1 MYIAPFQC
9 YTGFNRSNSPLR
21 MLMIATERAKTFIRD
36 RVKTTALLILPL
48 AAAAVQAHAGSINPG
63 PTFAFTSGDF
73 AGSDS
78 ASSTNSSL
86 NWTIFTNGISLYG
99 STTFDLLTGGTGS
112 GATCGDIC
120 AGMSASGGGFGSF
133 TSDSYPINF
142 DFTLQDSNN
151 DPLHWELDACINDSC
166 HSDSGTTGPADSTQ
180 TIESSFNITGV
191 NGILLNSWSASL
203 TVDFGAG
210 SEYSAKDTI
219 ELDIPSGSSI
229 DFGAPPVGPPVPE
242 PGTGWML
249 ATAGAALACFRRR
262 LWRR

>member
-1 MYIAPFQC
+1 
-9 YTGFNRSNSPLR
+9 
-21 MLMIATERAKTFIRD
+21 MLMITTERAIAFVRHK
-36 RVKTTALLILPL
+36 VKTTALVILPL

-63 PTFAFTSGDF
+63 PTFAFTNGDF
-73 AGSDS
+73 GASEI
-78 ASSTNSSL
+78 ASSTTSSL
-86 NWTIFTNGISLYG
+86 SWTIFTNGISLYG
-99 STTFDLLTGGTGS
+99 GTTFDVLSGGTGS

-151 DPLHWELDACINDSC
+151 DPLHWEVDACINDNC

-180 TIESSFNITGV
+180 AIDSSFNITGV

-210 SEYSAKDTI
+210 YGYSANDTI
-219 ELDIPSGSSI
+219 SLDIPPDSSV
-229 DFGAPPVGPPVPE
+229 DFGAAPAGPPVPE

-249 ATAGAALACFRRR
+249 ATAGAALGCFRRR
-262 LWRR
+262 IWHR